1 MDNHQSSQQLNR
13 ARRRAKFLQKS
24 KLFLSL
30 YLLVLPT
37 TLSLLVFSYYPK
49 IDVVIM
55 SFFRWE
61 PPTVEEYIGFE
72 NFIRAFKDP
81 RFWQSFQLVG
91 ILLVANL
98 LKLWPG
104 IFAAIALHRLA
115 NDKLRYFFQVCFVVP
130 MIIPGMVFL
139 LIWKSFYEPEF
150 GLVNRFLNITG
161 LMNVLDWLD
170 GIMPSIASTL
180 EPLSQTV
187 INPVFGG
194 VGGIV
199 LLGAIVITFGF
210 RKERNQA
217 RFGDFLWILIGS
229 LLFPIFSGAGLL
241 SSATGWLSLFGVLV
255 VWMIVGSR
263 RMSGS
268 WVIWPFILLAGVLVF
283 WGGAMLRLPILLLVG
298 IGVFEVIRAKRGFF
312 TGRPLQTYI
321 GMAIITIGSLLIIFG
336 SIWTSPIGQFA
347 DGKPAWLGN
356 KDLVIP
362 AILFWGF
369 PWVGTV
375 GVLIYLSGLQNISE
389 DIYEAARLDGVSPMG
404 MIFRIELPLI
414 MTQVRINI
422 IFMTIGTLVTYEI
435 FFILLGVDG
444 GPGNKGLVPGLYM
457 FQSAF
462 VDGQFGY
469 ACALGMV
476 LFVIILLLTI
486 INQKFVK
493 VDK

>member
-1 MDNHQSSQQLNR
+1 MENNLTSEQLNS
-13 ARRRAKFLQKS
+13 ARKRAKFFQKS
-24 KLFLSL
+24 KLYLSL

-61 PPTVEEYIGFE
+61 PPSVQEYIGFD
-72 NFIRAFKDP
+72 NFARAFKDP
-81 RFWQSFQLVG
+81 QFWQSFKLVG

-104 IFAAIALHRLA
+104 ILAAIALHRIA
-115 NDKLRYFFQVCFVVP
+115 SDRLRYFFQVCFVVP
-130 MIIPGMVFL
+130 MIIPAMVFL

-150 GLVNRFLNITG
+150 GLVNRFLNATG
-161 LMNVLDWLD
+161 LMSVLNWLD
-170 GIMPSIASTL
+170 GVMPSIANQL
-180 EPLSQTV
+180 EPVSNHF
-187 INPVFGG
+187 INPIFGS

-199 LLGAIVITFGF
+199 LLGAIIITFSF
-210 RKERNQA
+210 RKERTPS
-217 RFGDFLWILIGS
+217 RIGDYLWILVGS
-229 LLFPIFSGAGLL
+229 CLFPISSSAGLL
-241 SSATGWLSLFGVLV
+241 VSASGWLSLFGAFVI
-255 VWMIVGSR
+255 WMFFGSR

-268 WVIWPFILLAGVLVF
+268 WIIWPFIILAGVLVF
-283 WGGAMLRLPILLLVG
+283 WGGIMWRLSALLLVG
-298 IGVFEVIRAKRGFF
+298 MAVYELVRSKRDYF
-312 TGRPLQTYI
+312 TGRPLIIYI
-321 GMAIITIGSLLIIFG
+321 GLAVITVGSLLILFG
-336 SIWTSPIGQFA
+336 SIWTSPIDQFA
-347 DGKPAWLGN
+347 NGKPAWLGN

-389 DIYEAARLDGVSPMG
+389 DVYEAARLDGVTPLG

-422 IFMTIGTLVTYEI
+422 IFMTINTLVAYEI

-444 GPGNKGLVPGLYM
+444 GPGNKGLVPGLFM
-457 FQSAF
+457 FQAAF

-476 LFVIILLLTI
+476 LFVIILLLTV

>member
-1 MDNHQSSQQLNR
+1 L
-13 ARRRAKFLQKS
+13 
-24 KLFLSL
+24 
-30 YLLVLPT
+30 
-37 TLSLLVFSYYPK
+37 
-49 IDVVIM
+49 
-55 SFFRWE
+55 FRWE
-61 PPTVEEYIGFE
+61 PPTVEEFIGLG

-81 RFWQSFQLVG
+81 QFWQSFQLVG
-91 ILLVANL
+91 ILFVANL

-104 IFAAIALHRLA
+104 ILVAIALHRLA

-130 MIIPGMVFL
+130 MIIPSMVFL

-150 GLVNRFLNITG
+150 GLVNRFLNMTG
-161 LMNVLDWLD
+161 LMDVLDWLD
-170 GIMPSIASTL
+170 GAMPAIASRL
-180 EPLSQTV
+180 DPLFNGV

-194 VGGIV
+194 VGGVV
-199 LLGAIVITFGF
+199 LLGAIIITFGF
-210 RKERNQA
+210 RKERDPA
-217 RFGDFLWILIGS
+217 RVGDYLWVLAGS
-229 LLFPIFSGAGLL
+229 CAFPLFKAAGLL
-241 SSATGWLSLFGVLV
+241 NYAQGWLGLLILSV
-255 VWMIVGSR
+255 VWMVIGSR
-263 RMSGS
+263 RMPGK
-268 WVIWPFILLAGVLVF
+268 WVIWPFLILGGVLVF
-283 WGGAMLRLPILLLVG
+283 WSGLMWRLPALLLVG
-298 IGVFEVIRAKRGFF
+298 IAVFEIVRSRRDFF
-312 TGRPLQTYI
+312 TGRPLITYI
-321 GMAIITIGSLLIIFG
+321 GLAVITVGSLLILFG
-336 SIWTSPIGQFA
+336 SIWTSPINQFA

-356 KDLVIP
+356 EDLVIP

-389 DIYEAARLDGVSPMG
+389 DIYEAARLDGVSPLG

-422 IFMTIGTLVTYEI
+422 IFMTINTLVAYEI

-462 VDGQFGY
+462 VEGQFGY